1 MKNIQVSVMI
11 TKENGLVQLNNIMI
25 MEEYPITD
33 LRIQLNEKVVSSD
46 RFLFIVNK
54 VHKNPKLFTK
64 LKNFIER
71 WQN

>member
-1 MKNIQVSVMI
+1 
-11 TKENGLVQLNNIMI
+11 

-33 LRIQLNEKVVSSD
+33 LRIQLNEKVISSD

-64 LKNFIER
+64 LKNFIEK